1 MVLSSSVPREGL
13 PHIIT
18 RHLSNGKSSHR
29 RSPSATKQ
37 NETVVD
43 AYKTMYPSTQTG
55 RKVAFQESHDGHSRP
70 SRRYT
75 LQGAPDYGYATPE
88 STSAAS
94 SPYGHSPVEPRPI
107 NIPTQHNR
115 SRQSIASVES
125 LHGGMT
131 PGMYQSDTAIYT
143 PHHYYD
149 RGHHHHHAPPA
160 ITRRSSMSRA
170 SHRSPRIS
178 PNFPTVPVPGTTM
191 VSHGA
196 GLQEATERTKHH
208 LSRHSTGA
216 PLSIK
221 EQDTQQLQKWFR
233 SVDKDKD
240 GLLTP
245 EDLHSI
251 LLNGDW
257 TKFNM
262 ETIRLLVSLFDLDGR
277 GRLNFAEFRSMWRYV
292 IDWREC
298 FDKFDEDQSGTIRS
312 HQFKRALRSF
322 GYDLDDGLV
331 ELTTHRFNKNYGG
344 TSSAICIDNFIQACV
359 TIKGLRDAFQAM
371 QPDVSGRV
379 TVTYS
384 QLFRLV
390 MNDHTCYHGRR

>member
-1 MVLSSSVPREGL
+1 MVLSSSVPREAL
-13 PHIIT
+13 PHLIT
-18 RHLSNGKSSHR
+18 RRLSNHRSSHR

-37 NETVVD
+37 SETVVD
-43 AYKTMYPSTQTG
+43 TYKTMYPSTMAG
-55 RKVAFQESHDGHSRP
+55 KKVAFQEPHDGHRRP

-75 LQGAPDYGYATPE
+75 LQGAPDHGYVTPE
-88 STSAAS
+88 SSSAAS

-107 NIPTQHNR
+107 NIPTRRNR
-115 SRQSIASVES
+115 SGQSLASLENC
-125 LHGGMT
+125 HGGMA
-131 PGMYQSDTAIYT
+131 PGMHQSDTAIYA
-143 PHHYYD
+143 P
-149 RGHHHHHAPPA
+149 HHHHAPPA

-170 SHRSPRIS
+170 SHRSPRMS
-178 PNFPTVPVPGTTM
+178 PNFPSVPVPGVTM
-191 VSHGA
+191 VSHGT

-208 LSRHSTGA
+208 LSHHSTGA
-216 PLSIK
+216 PMSIK
-221 EQDTQQLQKWFR
+221 EHGTQQLHKWFR

-262 ETIRLLVSLFDLDGR
+262 ETIRLLVSLFDVDGR

-292 IDWREC
+292 TDWREC
-298 FDKFDEDQSGTIRS
+298 FDKFDEDQSGTIRA

-359 TIKGLRDAFQAM
+359 TIKGLHDAFQAM
-371 QPDVSGRV
+371 QPDASGRV

-390 MNDHTCYHGRR
+390 MNDHTCHHRRR